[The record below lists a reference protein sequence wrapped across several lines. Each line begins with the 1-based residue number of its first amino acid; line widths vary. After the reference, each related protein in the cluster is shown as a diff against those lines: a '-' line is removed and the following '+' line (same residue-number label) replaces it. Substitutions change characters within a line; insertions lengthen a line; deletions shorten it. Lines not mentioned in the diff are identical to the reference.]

1 MNTNSETHTPGVT
14 EASPVASDATTR
26 PATLVRPRVDMF
38 ETETS
43 YLLRAEIPG
52 ADESN
57 VEVRVERDILSLTAD
72 VDFPVPAGFEPRQE
86 GAARRRYERS
96 FRLADDVDAANIDA
110 SVRNG
115 LLTLT
120 IPKVQPSVLK
130 VAVKR
135 GS

>member
-1 MNTNSETHTPGVT
+1 MNPNSEAPAPAT
-14 EASPVASDATTR
+14 SDAVHTVKETPTR
-26 PATLVRPRVDMF
+26 PATIVRPRVDMF

-57 VEVRVERDILSLTAD
+57 VDVRVERDILTLSAEVEL
-72 VDFPVPAGFEPRQE
+72 PVPTGFEPRHD
-86 GAARRRYERS
+86 GAVRRRYERS

-130 VAVKR
+130 VEVKR

>member
-1 MNTNSETHTPGVT
+1 MSTNSEVHTPDAPQAAVEVT
-14 EASPVASDATTR
+14 PR
-26 PATLVRPRVDMF
+26 PAILVRPRVDMF
-38 ETETS
+38 ETDGS

-52 ADESN
+52 GDESN
-57 VEVRVERDILSLTAD
+57 VDVRVERDILTLVAE

-86 GAARRRYERS
+86 GATRRRYERA

-135 GS
+135 GN

>member
-1 MNTNSETHTPGVT
+1 MSVNSEVHTP
-14 EASPVASDATTR
+14 ATTDAAQAPKEAAAR

-57 VEVRVERDILSLTAD
+57 VEVRVERDILTLSAD
-72 VDFPVPAGFEPRQE
+72 VELPVPEGFEPRHG
-86 GAARRRYERS
+86 GAVHRRYERA
-96 FRLADDVDAANIDA
+96 FRLADDVDAARIDA

>member
-1 MNTNSETHTPGVT
+1 MSTNSEVHTPDTAQPAVEVT
-14 EASPVASDATTR
+14 PR

-38 ETETS
+38 ETDGS
-43 YLLRAEIPG
+43 YLLRVELPG

-57 VEVRVERDILSLTAD
+57 VDVRIERDVLTLSAE

-86 GAARRRYERS
+86 SAARRRYERS
-96 FRLADDVDAANIDA
+96 FRLADNVDVATIDA

-135 GS
+135 GG